1 MAKLNNQTGITIYTT
16 DYCPY
21 CHAAKALLRS
31 RGLEYN
37 EIDVAQDQA
46 KRQEMMERSGRRT
59 VPQVFFGDNHI
70 GGNDDL
76 QTYVRNVV
84 DVAEVEKAAA

>member
-1 MAKLNNQTGITIYTT
+1 MSNNINIYTT

-37 EIDVAQDQA
+37 EIDVTYDTA
-46 KRQEMMERSGRRT
+46 KRDEMIARSGRRT
-59 VPQVFFGDNHI
+59 VPQVFFGDKHI

-76 QTYVRNVV
+76 QRYVRNVL
-84 DVAEVEKAAA
+84 DPQEAAA

>member
-1 MAKLNNQTGITIYTT
+1 MNSITMYTT

-31 RGLEYN
+31 RGLSYA
-37 EIDVAQDQA
+37 EIDVTTDADKQA
-46 KRQEMMERSGRRT
+46 EMIERSGRRT
-59 VPQVFFGDNHI
+59 VPQVFFDDKHI

-76 QTYVRNVV
+76 QRYVRNVV
-84 DVAEVEKAAA
+84 DAETAAA